1 MQLGNVIQMPIQERR
16 KREKK
21 QRESDIIDAAEK
33 LFIEKGFEG
42 TSMDDVAEAVE
53 LSKPAIYRYFAS
65 KEDLYFAVTYRSVG
79 IVNSMMEKY
88 VEESRTGIEKAYATG
103 RAYYDFYRKYPD
115 QYRMIMNIQYIGG
128 AGHDS
133 IYLKKISEAT
143 RGNLKLMCN
152 AIDEGKKDGTLRED
166 FDTMMAAI
174 YFMESLTKAIEIS
187 PGHRRLL
194 ELKGKSH
201 HDFVTHSMGLMLR
214 SIEKDT

>member
-1 MQLGNVIQMPIQERR
+1 MPIQERR

-21 QRESDIIDAAEK
+21 QRESDIVNAAEK

-42 TSMDDVAEAVE
+42 TSMDDVAAAVE
-53 LSKPAIYRYFAS
+53 LSKPAIYRYFDN
-65 KEDLYFAVTYRSVG
+65 KEDLYMAVAYRSIG
-79 IVNSMMEKY
+79 IVCSMMEKY
-88 VEESRTGIEKAYATG
+88 VEEGRTGLDKAYATG
-103 RAYYDFYRKYPD
+103 HAYYDFYLKYPD
-115 QYRMIMNIQYIGG
+115 QYRIMMNTQYIGS
-128 AGHDS
+128 AGRDS
-133 IYLKKISEAT
+133 PYLKKISEAV
-143 RGNLKLMCN
+143 RGNLKLMCK

-166 FDTMMAAI
+166 FDTLMAAI